1 MHRTVKSK
9 VNHGGRILFNCDFV
23 DEEKKNISI
32 MEEFFQKIQKYPAD
46 ERCDEN
52 GVNYKELFIDYFS
65 NKQMGDIV
73 LLKDV
78 DINIELMYDLVIN
91 KKWKELHLEIM
102 NDYNKLVAY
111 YEKVNRPDKINFLK

>member
-9 VNHGGRILFNCDFV
+9 VNHGGRILFNCEFV
-23 DEEKKNISI
+23 DEEKKNIAI